1 MWMRTGVLAMDRRV
15 DGYMSGW
22 IQGWVDGRVESWR
35 SENMDMVMDGWTDED
50 MGEARY
56 VGPRLDGCTRE

>member
-22 IQGWVDGRVESWR
+22 IQGWIDGCVESWR

-56 VGPRLDGCTRE
+56 AGLRLDGDTCE